1 MVHQPAQAG
10 APQRDRHR
18 SVAARGGAVGGA
30 QHIPKGRQ
38 KRARQILR
46 GAAPR
51 CGELPKWCCPAR
63 VQHKQRGHGHSRRR
77 RHTRGS
83 RRHTRGSRRH
93 TWGNRNGNP
102 ADNSMRIGAR
112 VPERAHA
119 TQPVQ
124 RRPSSRDTVSLRHT
138 QATRHQTTNEP
149 CTAGRRNVRVHLAK
163 MVHAS
168 TAARTQ
174 RHARLERP
182 NCARTPLGMPNSALY
197 RLEAQRRRAPT
208 RLA

>member
-83 RRHTRGSRRH
+83 RRHK
-93 TWGNRNGNP
+93 WGNRNGNP

-124 RRPSSRDTVSLRHT
+124 RRPSGRDTVSLRHT

-149 CTAGRRNVRVHLAK
+149 STAGRRNVRVHLAK

-174 RHARLERP
+174 RHARLESP
-182 NCARTPLGMPNSALY
+182 NCARSDLGMPNSALY
-197 RLEAQRRRAPT
+197 RLEAQRRRVPT